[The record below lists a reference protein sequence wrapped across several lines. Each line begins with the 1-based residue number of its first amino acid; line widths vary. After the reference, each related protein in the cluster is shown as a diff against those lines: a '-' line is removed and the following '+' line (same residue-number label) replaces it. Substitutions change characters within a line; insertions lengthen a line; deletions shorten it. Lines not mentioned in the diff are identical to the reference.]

1 LREYSGLSRQEFG
14 NLFCSKESTVYEWEA
29 GNNLP
34 RLFKL
39 INIAAYFGI
48 SLDCLFN
55 GKVTGSNMMEARLI
69 HLEGA
74 EAFDAAN
81 DAGVGKLV
89 ARFHSLPDR
98 YKERLLGY
106 LDSLCREI

>member
-1 LREYSGLSRQEFG
+1 
-14 NLFCSKESTVYEWEA
+14 VYEWEA

-55 GKVTGSNMMEARLI
+55 GKVTGGNMMEARLI
-69 HLEGA
+69 RA
-74 EAFDAAN
+74 EEAESFGTAIDL
-81 DAGVGKLV
+81 GFGQFVS
-89 ARFHSLPDR
+89 RFHALPDR